1 MPSYPCVY
9 FKLNTEIAHL
19 FLSDTTALSWK
30 GIAWKGA
37 SLTSVLLVF
46 YPMIVLGLQ
55 YSYTALILEKKKKK
69 IWLGFVFLFWAV
81 VGKQVSDYYSNI
93 WKLLEIKNQISS
105 LKIEGLIFSV
115 LIDNSGSEAG
125 PGKCVLYLEWIT
137 VVSGSH
143 WDKTLATEVVRYI

>member
-1 MPSYPCVY
+1 M
-9 FKLNTEIAHL
+9 
-19 FLSDTTALSWK
+19 
-30 GIAWKGA
+30 
-37 SLTSVLLVF
+37 
-46 YPMIVLGLQ
+46 
-55 YSYTALILEKKKKK
+55 
-69 IWLGFVFLFWAV
+69 

-137 VVSGSH
+137 VVSGSY